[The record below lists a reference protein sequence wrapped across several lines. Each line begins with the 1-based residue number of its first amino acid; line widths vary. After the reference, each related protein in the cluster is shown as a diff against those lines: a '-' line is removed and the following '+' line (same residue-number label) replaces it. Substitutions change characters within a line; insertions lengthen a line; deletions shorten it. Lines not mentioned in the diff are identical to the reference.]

1 MAENNVFDFFVP
13 GFTSHFI
20 NQEINPFSYVEINGL
35 KIAEPVAAY
44 NLLWEGVSG
53 HDVEKDGHLH
63 IGAKESLKALTRH
76 FSSGNRGPGGHAW

>member
-1 MAENNVFDFFVP
+1 MYLYLSSSSR

-35 KIAEPVAAY
+35 KIADPVGAY

-63 IGAKESLKALTRH
+63 IGPKESLKALTRH
-76 FSSGNRGPGGHAW
+76 FASGNRGPGGHAW

>member
-1 MAENNVFDFFVP
+1 M
-13 GFTSHFI
+13 
-20 NQEINPFSYVEINGL
+20 

-76 FSSGNRGPGGHAW
+76 FASGNRGPGGHAW